1 MDPLTWADRI
11 DPERVLLVSARFDRV
26 IPEDRT
32 RALWQAMGRPRWLV
46 VPTGHYQ
53 IVPYFWWAAG
63 QGADHLD
70 RVFATD

>member
-1 MDPLTWADRI
+1 
-11 DPERVLLVSARFDRV
+11 
-26 IPEDRT
+26 
-32 RALWQAMGRPRWLV
+32 V

>member
-1 MDPLTWADRI
+1 
-11 DPERVLLVSARFDRV
+11 VLLVSAHFDRV

-53 IVPYFWWAAG
+53 LLPYFWWAAG

-70 RVFATD
+70 RVFAAE